1 MVRTGS
7 LSVRTKDVEAT
18 LLDFAYAWENIQLC
32 GPEIPADH
40 DSGTSGRGSIRPR
53 LAAFLEHQ
61 EAKGITKTQVENTRS
76 RLNRIA
82 ADCRFKLLSDLNAT
96 ALERWLVARQGE
108 NMGAV
113 TRNGYREAW
122 ITFGNWCVRNQR
134 LLSNPFAAVAKA
146 DAKSDPRRKRR
157 SMDEGELIRLLDV
170 ARRRPLQDA
179 MTVRRGRRKGE
190 AVAELSDERAAGWN
204 GSAGNGR

>member
-1 MVRTGS
+1 MRTGCRDETAAR
-7 LSVRTKDVEAT
+7 SVLQELEFRADKVRSKMRTADEDAVIDNLAT
-18 LLDFAYAWENIQLC
+18 ALAV
-32 GPEIPADH
+32 H
-40 DSGTSGRGSIRPR
+40 V
-53 LAAFLEHQ
+53 AAFLEHQ
-61 EAKGITKTQVENTRS
+61 EAKGITKTQIENTRS

-82 ADCRFKLLSDLNAT
+82 ADCRFKHLSDLNAT

-108 NMGAV
+108 GMGAA

-157 SMDEGELIRLLDV
+157 SMDEAELIRLLDV
-170 ARRRPLQDA
+170 ARRRPLQDRRL
-179 MTVRRGRRKGE
+179 TVDG
-190 AVAELSDERAAGWN
+190 DAAKAKPWPN
-204 GSAGNGR
+204 